1 LELLFSAKAEVAEC
15 AVTAVNEAL
24 MICGGGAYRAGGL
37 LERSL
42 RDVQAAHLMSPTTEL
57 LRTWT
62 GRALLGLPILG
73 E

>member
-1 LELLFSAKAEVAEC
+1 
-15 AVTAVNEAL
+15 
-24 MICGGGAYRAGGL
+24 
-37 LERSL
+37 
-42 RDVQAAHLMSPTTEL
+42 VQAAHLMSPTTDL